1 MQIYLEFNQKADTR
15 NVNLRVLS
23 AKSKWLP
30 ELISCQGFFFFN
42 MKVIAKYFLSR
53 KYQNLEVQTTC
64 NFSVFNNTLK
74 SKVDKWK
81 EILQDW
87 I

>member
-1 MQIYLEFNQKADTR
+1 MITR
-15 NVNLRVLS
+15 
-23 AKSKWLP
+23 AYILP
-30 ELISCQGFFFFN
+30 RIFFN
-42 MKVIAKYFLSR
+42 MKIIAKYFVSR
-53 KYQNLEVQTTC
+53 KYQNLEVQTMC

-74 SKVDKWK
+74 SNLVKVDKWK

>member
-1 MQIYLEFNQKADTR
+1 MIARAYI
-15 NVNLRVLS
+15 
-23 AKSKWLP
+23 LP
-30 ELISCQGFFFFN
+30 RIFFFFFN